1 MSLFNDLQWE
11 IIENPKATYS
21 SVKIRREKKESEEE
35 NEQQLKQKRKELC
48 AQKKQELPKDEYDK
62 RRVKERY
69 KRNKKRYGEKQLDN
83 YYKRKAEDEAMIEQI
98 YNEVY
103 DTIPEPTN
111 RDEYYTQKFR
121 DDDTVKRGYRFAWRS
136 SKLKN
141 LNRSYIPKQKK
152 PFRISNRR
160 SMEYSMR
167 LLHDIQCEVYEYL
180 LPHMDEIKDCRIS
193 LYKKQKPYDFPLWH
207 IDEPLKT
214 LASWLDMNPARVVNV
229 ADAMI
234 RWKLMVSEL
243 YLWRNS
249 FIFWDVL
256 VTQTG
261 NTYRIALE
269 NNLPWLTK
277 DTVEDIHKK
286 RMEWQ
291 KNKLKDKPPIYIV
304 NDAYLVKYEPNEREK
319 IFYII
324 PT

>member
-11 IIENPKATYS
+11 LIENPKQKWSYHRILKTKEKEIKTKKEIAKEMKEKMWEEAYRDWYH
-21 SVKIRREKKESEEE
+21 KEYYKENRKEIKKKYQEKKREEE
-35 NEQQLKQKRKELC
+35 LLIWELI
-48 AQKKQELPKDEYDK
+48 DE
-62 RRVKERY
+62 
-69 KRNKKRYGEKQLDN
+69 
-83 YYKRKAEDEAMIEQI
+83 I
-98 YNEVY
+98 YADV
-103 DTIPEPTN
+103 PEPIN

-136 SKLKN
+136 SKLAN
-141 LNRSYIPKQKK
+141 LNWKSVPKRKK

-160 SMEYSMR
+160 SMEYSIR
-167 LLHDIQCEVYEYL
+167 LLHDIQYEVYQYL
-180 LPHMDEIKDCRIS
+180 SPHLEEIKNCRNYI
-193 LYKKQKPYDFPLWH
+193 YKKQKPYDFPLWY

-214 LASWLDMNPARVVNV
+214 LAAWLDMNPARVVNV

-234 RWKLMVSEL
+234 RGKFMISEL
-243 YLWRNS
+243 YLWRTS

-261 NTYRIALE
+261 NTYRIALG

-277 DTVEDIHKK
+277 DTVEDIHEK
-286 RMEWQ
+286 RMQWRRH
-291 KNKLKDKPPIYIV
+291 KWKDKPPIYIV
-304 NDAYLVKYEPNEREK
+304 NDAYLAKYEPNEREK

>member
-1 MSLFNDLQWE
+1 MKEKMWEEAYRDWYQKEYYKNRRSEIKKKYQEKKKEEELFVWELIDEIYADVPE
-11 IIENPKATYS
+11 II
-21 SVKIRREKKESEEE
+21 
-35 NEQQLKQKRKELC
+35 
-48 AQKKQELPKDEYDK
+48 
-62 RRVKERY
+62 
-69 KRNKKRYGEKQLDN
+69 
-83 YYKRKAEDEAMIEQI
+83 
-98 YNEVY
+98 
-103 DTIPEPTN
+103 N

-136 SKLKN
+136 SKLAN
-141 LNRSYIPKQKK
+141 LNWKSVPKRKK
-152 PFRISNRR
+152 PFRIGNRR

-167 LLHDIQCEVYEYL
+167 LLYDTQCEVYQYL
-180 LPHMDEIKDCRIS
+180 SPHLEEIKNCRNYIH
-193 LYKKQKPYDFPLWH
+193 KKQKPYDFPLWH

-214 LASWLDMNPARVVNV
+214 LAEWLDMNPARVVNV

-234 RWKLMVSEL
+234 RWKLIVSEL
-243 YLWRNS
+243 YLWRTS

-277 DTVEDIHKK
+277 DTVEDIHEK
-286 RMEWQ
+286 RMQWR
-291 KNKLKDKPPIYIV
+291 KHKWKDKPPIYIV